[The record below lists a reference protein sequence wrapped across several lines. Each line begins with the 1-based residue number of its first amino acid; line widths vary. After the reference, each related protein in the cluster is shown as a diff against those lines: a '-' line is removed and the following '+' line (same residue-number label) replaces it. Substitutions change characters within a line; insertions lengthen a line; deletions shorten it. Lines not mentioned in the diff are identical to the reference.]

1 MGFEVTQRLIA
12 VLIVVGLGVGVWL
25 LWPRDDSDTSSTTT
39 PVAAVS
45 TTTGTA
51 EPTTS
56 LEPREPTTSLDDT
69 LVVETVEEAEAILRE
84 LWFGWFEGI
93 YHQDEARIR
102 EVVASQGDLDAARE
116 LFGDM
121 DFIEAPTQAD
131 LILSDIEILRSD
143 RECLVTWSSL
153 DVEDFLPPGEAR
165 TAVDVIRKQSQTWKL
180 FSAWSFRVDLWEDD
194 CESLLEPLS

>member
-1 MGFEVTQRLIA
+1 MLGFEVTQRLIA

-102 EVVASQGDLDAARE
+102 EVVASQAMLDAARDAFDTMTFASE
-116 LFGDM
+116 PM
-121 DFIEAPTQAD
+121 APDIHLAD
-131 LILSDIEILRSD
+131 TMILRAD
-143 RECLVTWSSL
+143 RDCLVVSTTLTVQGFRSGSSSGVSVMRIT
-153 DVEDFLPPGEAR
+153 DGHWKSFSRWRHED
-165 TAVDVIRKQSQTWKL
+165 
-180 FSAWSFRVDLWEDD
+180 DLWNQD
-194 CESLLEPLS
+194 CDSQLEPLS

>member
-1 MGFEVTQRLIA
+1 

-39 PVAAVS
+39 PVAAV

-51 EPTTS
+51 QPTTS
-56 LEPREPTTSLDDT
+56 LEPDEPTTSIDDT
-69 LVVETVEEAEAILRE
+69 QVVETVEEAEEILRE

-102 EVVASQGDLDAARE
+102 EVVASQQMLDAARDA
-116 LFGDM
+116 FGAE
-121 DFIEAPTQAD
+121 FETAPTRNGVAVGD
-131 LILSDIEILRSD
+131 VEILRSTTSCFVAWASIEISFRSGD
-143 RECLVTWSSL
+143 SEAVHVLRL
-153 DVEDFLPPGEAR
+153 VEDRWTFMSIWALRG
-165 TAVDVIRKQSQTWKL
+165 
-180 FSAWSFRVDLWEDD
+180 DLWEDD